1 MRTWADPRMVDP
13 SIEPT
18 KRRPNQCYAGTP
30 VKANR
35 SAHGIAAACTLR
47 GWLGMW
53 SLRVA
58 QTRAA
63 PHLARCANTFE
74 FGFGP
79 VDSVRSLVAR
89 VAPSEVLHA
98 ALESPVENPP
108 PYWQAAAE
116 QGLQG
121 VHLAES
127 VGGQGF
133 GILELAVV
141 LAEFGYGAVP
151 GPFVPS
157 AIASALIAAHDP
169 QAKVLAEL
177 ATGAAIAAYAL
188 DSGLTAT
195 RHGDV
200 LVIRGE
206 VRAVPAAAQASV
218 LVLPVAIES
227 RDEWVVLRNDQLEI
241 EAVKSLDPLRPIAHV
256 RANAVD
262 VSDDALLS
270 NLTMTT
276 AHALMSTL
284 LSAEAVGV
292 ARWAT
297 DTASAYAKIREQFG
311 RPIGQFQAIKHKCA
325 EMIAD
330 TERATAAVWDA
341 ARALDDAGESSSDVE
356 FAAAV
361 AATLAPATAQRC
373 TQDCIQ
379 VHGGIGFT
387 WEHDTNVYY
396 RRALMLAACFGRS
409 SEYPQRVVDTATTAG
424 MRPVDIDLDPS
435 TEKLRAQIR
444 AEVAAL
450 KAMPRE
456 PRTVAIAEG
465 GWVLPYLPKPWGRA
479 ASPVEQIII
488 AQEFTAGRVKRPQI
502 AIATWI
508 VPSIVAFG
516 TDNQKQRLLPP
527 TFRGDIF
534 WCQLFSEPGAGSD
547 LASLATK
554 ATRVDGGWRITGQ
567 KIWTTG
573 AQYSQWGALLART
586 DPSAPKHNGITYFL
600 LDMKSEGVQ
609 VKPLRELTG
618 KEFFNTVY
626 LDDVFV
632 PDELVLGEVNRG
644 WEVSRN
650 TLTAERV
657 SIGGSD
663 STFLPTLGEFVDFVR
678 DYRFEGQFDQVARHR
693 AGQLIAEG
701 HATKLLNLRSTLLT
715 LAGGDPMA
723 PAAISKLLSM
733 RTGQGYAEFAV
744 SSFGTDAVIGDTERL
759 PGKWGEYLL
768 ASRATTIYGGTSE
781 VQLNI
786 IAERLLGLP
795 RDP

>member
-1 MRTWADPRMVDP
+1 MPIA
-13 SIEPT
+13 I
-18 KRRPNQCYAGTP
+18 TP
-30 VKANR
+30 E
-35 SAHGIAAACTLR
+35 H
-47 GWLGMW
+47 
-53 SLRVA
+53 
-58 QTRAA
+58 QD
-63 PHLARCANTFE
+63 LA
-74 FGFGP
+74 
-79 VDSVRSLVAR
+79 DSVRSLVAR
-89 VAPSEVLHA
+89 VAPSEALHA
-98 ALESPVENPP
+98 ALETTVETPIENPP

-133 GILELAVV
+133 GILELAIV

-157 AIASALIAAHDP
+157 AIASALISAHDP
-169 QAKVLAEL
+169 EAKVLAEL
-177 ATGAAIAAYAL
+177 ASGAAIAAYAL

-195 RHGDV
+195 RHGDS

-206 VRAVPAAAQASV
+206 VRAVPAAGEASL
-218 LVLPVAIES
+218 LVLPVAIDSGE
-227 RDEWVVLRNDQLEI
+227 EWVVLRADQLEI
-241 EAVKSLDPLRPIAHV
+241 EPVKSVDPLRPIAHV
-256 RANAVD
+256 RANAVEVADD
-262 VSDDALLS
+262 VVLS
-270 NLTMTT
+270 NLSVVT
-276 AHALMSTL
+276 ARALISTL

-297 DTASAYAKIREQFG
+297 DTASEYAKIREQFG
-311 RPIGQFQAIKHKCA
+311 RPIGQFQAVKHKCA

-341 ARALDDAGESSSDVE
+341 ARAVDEAHENAWDTEGSAVE

-361 AATLAPATAQRC
+361 AATLAPAAAQRC

-387 WEHDTNVYY
+387 WEHDTNIYY
-396 RRALMLAACFGRS
+396 RRALVLTAGFGREC
-409 SEYPQRVVDTATTAG
+409 EYPQRVVDTAAGTG
-424 MRPVDIDLDPS
+424 MRKLDIDLDPD
-435 TEKLRAQIR
+435 TEKLRDEIR

-450 KAMPRE
+450 KAIPRE
-456 PRTVAIAEG
+456 ERNIAIAEG
-465 GWVLPYLPKPWGRA
+465 GWVLPYLPAPWGRDA
-479 ASPVEQIII
+479 GPVEQIII
-488 AQEFTAGRVKRPQI
+488 AQEFTSGRVRRPPIGI
-502 AIATWI
+502 AAWI

-516 TDNQKQRLLPP
+516 TDEQKQRFLPP
-527 TFRGDIF
+527 TFRGEMI

-547 LASLATK
+547 LAGLSTK
-554 ATRVDGGWRITGQ
+554 ATKTDGGWRITGQ
-567 KIWTTG
+567 KIWTTA
-573 AQYSQWGALLART
+573 AQFSQWGALLART

-600 LDMKSEGVQ
+600 LDMKSEGVE

-618 KEFFNTVY
+618 GAMFNTVFI
-626 LDDVFV
+626 DDVFV

-657 SIGGSD
+657 SIGNSEAP
-663 STFLPTLGEFVDFVR
+663 FLASLDQFVEFVR
-678 DYRFEGQFDQVARHR
+678 DGQFDQIGQNR

-701 HATKLLNLRSTLLT
+701 HAAKVLNMRSTLLT
-715 LAGGDPMA
+715 LAGGDAMPS
-723 PAAISKLLSM
+723 AAISKLLSM
-733 RTGQGYAEFAV
+733 RTGQGYAEFGL
-744 SSFGTDAVIGDTERL
+744 SSFGSDGAIGDPEQL
-759 PGKWGEYLL
+759 PGKWAEYVL

>member
-1 MRTWADPRMVDP
+1 M
-13 SIEPT
+13 SI
-18 KRRPNQCYAGTP
+18 AITP
-30 VKANR
+30 E
-35 SAHGIAAACTLR
+35 HYE
-47 GWLGMW
+47 
-53 SLRVA
+53 
-58 QTRAA
+58 
-63 PHLARCANTFE
+63 LA
-74 FGFGP
+74 
-79 VDSVRSLVAR
+79 DSVRSLVAR

-121 VHLAES
+121 VHLAGS

-396 RRALMLAACFGRS
+396 RRALMLAACFGRG

>member
-1 MRTWADPRMVDP
+1 M
-13 SIEPT
+13 SI
-18 KRRPNQCYAGTP
+18 AITP
-30 VKANR
+30 E
-35 SAHGIAAACTLR
+35 HYE
-47 GWLGMW
+47 
-53 SLRVA
+53 
-58 QTRAA
+58 
-63 PHLARCANTFE
+63 LA
-74 FGFGP
+74 
-79 VDSVRSLVAR
+79 DSVRSLVAR

-133 GILELAVV
+133 GILELPVV

-396 RRALMLAACFGRS
+396 RRALMLAACFGRG

>member
-1 MRTWADPRMVDP
+1 MP
-13 SIEPT
+13 
-18 KRRPNQCYAGTP
+18 
-30 VKANR
+30 
-35 SAHGIAAACTLR
+35 IAIT
-47 GWLGMW
+47 
-53 SLRVA
+53 SEH
-58 QTRAA
+58 QD
-63 PHLARCANTFE
+63 LA
-74 FGFGP
+74 
-79 VDSVRSLVAR
+79 DSVRSLVAR

-98 ALESPVENPP
+98 ALETPIDNPP
-108 PYWQAAAE
+108 PYWHAAAE
-116 QGLQG
+116 QGLHG

-157 AIASALIAAHDP
+157 AIASALISAHDP
-169 QAKVLAEL
+169 EAKALVDLAS
-177 ATGAAIAAYAL
+177 GAAIAAYAL

-206 VRAVPAAAQASV
+206 VRAVPAAGLASV
-218 LVLPVAIES
+218 LVLPVAIDSGE
-227 RDEWVVLRNDQLEI
+227 EWVVLRADQLEI
-241 EAVKSLDPLRPIAHV
+241 VPVRSVDPLRPIAHV
-256 RANAVD
+256 RANAVE
-262 VSDDALLS
+262 VGDDAVLS
-270 NLTMTT
+270 NLSVVA

-284 LSAEAVGV
+284 LSAEAIGV

-297 DTASAYAKIREQFG
+297 DTAAQYAKIREQFG
-311 RPIGQFQAIKHKCA
+311 RPIGQFQAVKHRCA

-341 ARALDDAGESSSDVE
+341 ARAVDEARENHWDIGDSAVE

-361 AATLAPATAQRC
+361 AATLAPAAAQRC

-379 VHGGIGFT
+379 VHGGIGYT

-396 RRALMLAACFGRS
+396 RRALILAASFGRK
-409 SEYPQRVVDTATTAG
+409 SEYPQRVVDTATGTG
-424 MRPVDIDLDPS
+424 MRELNIDLDPDA
-435 TEKLRAQIR
+435 EKLRADIR
-444 AEVAAL
+444 AEVAGL
-450 KAMPRE
+450 KAIPRE
-456 PRTVAIAEG
+456 ERATAIAEG

-479 ASPVEQIII
+479 ANPVEQIII
-488 AQEFTAGRVKRPQI
+488 AQEFTTGRVRRPTIGI
-502 AIATWI
+502 AAWI

-516 TDNQKQRLLPP
+516 TDEQKQRFLPP
-527 TFRGDIF
+527 TFRGEMI

-547 LASLATK
+547 LAGLSTK
-554 ATRVDGGWRITGQ
+554 ATKVDGGWRISGQ
-567 KIWTTG
+567 KIWTTA
-573 AQYSQWGALLART
+573 AQFSQWGALLART
-586 DPSAPKHNGITYFL
+586 DPGAPKHQGITYFL
-600 LDMKSEGVQ
+600 LDMSSDGVD

-618 KEFFNTVY
+618 GAMFNTVFI
-626 LDDVFV
+626 DDVFV

-657 SIGGSD
+657 SIGS
-663 STFLPTLGEFVDFVR
+663 SEAPFLANLDQFVEFIR
-678 DYRFEGQFDQVARHR
+678 DGHFDQIAQNR

-701 HATKLLNLRSTLLT
+701 HAAKVLNMRSTLLT
-715 LAGGDPMA
+715 LAGGDAMPS
-723 PAAISKLLSM
+723 AAISKLLSM
-733 RTGQGYAEFAV
+733 RTGQGYAEFGV
-744 SSFGTDAVIGDTERL
+744 SSFGTDAAIGDPET
-759 PGKWGEYLL
+759 PAGKWDEYLL

>member
-1 MRTWADPRMVDP
+1 M
-13 SIEPT
+13 SI
-18 KRRPNQCYAGTP
+18 AITP
-30 VKANR
+30 E
-35 SAHGIAAACTLR
+35 HYE
-47 GWLGMW
+47 
-53 SLRVA
+53 
-58 QTRAA
+58 
-63 PHLARCANTFE
+63 LA
-74 FGFGP
+74 
-79 VDSVRSLVAR
+79 DSVRSLVAR

-373 TQDCIQ
+373 TQDSIQ

-396 RRALMLAACFGRS
+396 RRALMLAACFGRG

>member
-1 MRTWADPRMVDP
+1 M
-13 SIEPT
+13 SI
-18 KRRPNQCYAGTP
+18 AITP
-30 VKANR
+30 E
-35 SAHGIAAACTLR
+35 HYE
-47 GWLGMW
+47 
-53 SLRVA
+53 
-58 QTRAA
+58 
-63 PHLARCANTFE
+63 LA
-74 FGFGP
+74 
-79 VDSVRSLVAR
+79 DSVRSLVAR

-169 QAKVLAEL
+169 QAQVLAEL

-396 RRALMLAACFGRS
+396 RRALMLAACFGRG

>member
-1 MRTWADPRMVDP
+1 M
-13 SIEPT
+13 SI
-18 KRRPNQCYAGTP
+18 AITP
-30 VKANR
+30 E
-35 SAHGIAAACTLR
+35 HYE
-47 GWLGMW
+47 
-53 SLRVA
+53 
-58 QTRAA
+58 
-63 PHLARCANTFE
+63 LA
-74 FGFGP
+74 
-79 VDSVRSLVAR
+79 DSVRSLVAR

-133 GILELAVV
+133 GIRELAVV

-396 RRALMLAACFGRS
+396 RRALMLAACFGRG

>member
-1 MRTWADPRMVDP
+1 MPIA
-13 SIEPT
+13 I
-18 KRRPNQCYAGTP
+18 TP
-30 VKANR
+30 E
-35 SAHGIAAACTLR
+35 H
-47 GWLGMW
+47 
-53 SLRVA
+53 
-58 QTRAA
+58 QD
-63 PHLARCANTFE
+63 LA
-74 FGFGP
+74 
-79 VDSVRSLVAR
+79 DSVRSLVAR

-98 ALESPVENPP
+98 ALETPIDNPP
-108 PYWQAAAE
+108 PYWQSAAD

-157 AIASALIAAHDP
+157 AIASALISAHDP
-169 QAKVLAEL
+169 DAKVLVDL
-177 ATGAAIAAYAL
+177 ASGTAIAAYAL

-195 RHGDV
+195 RYGDA

-206 VRAVPAAAQASV
+206 VRAVPAAGEASL
-218 LVLPVAIES
+218 LVLPVAIDSGE
-227 RDEWVVLRNDQLEI
+227 EWVMLRADQLEI
-241 EAVKSLDPLRPIAHV
+241 EPVRSVDPLRPIAHV
-256 RANAVD
+256 RANAIEVG
-262 VSDDALLS
+262 DDAVLS
-270 NLTMTT
+270 NLSVAA

-341 ARALDDAGESSSDVE
+341 ARAVDEASQNNWDTEASAVE

-361 AATLAPATAQRC
+361 AATLAPAAALRC

-387 WEHDTNVYY
+387 WEHDTNVFY
-396 RRALMLAACFGRS
+396 RRAVILAACFGRT
-409 SEYPQRVVDTATTAG
+409 SEYPQRVVDTATSSG
-424 MRPVDIDLDPS
+424 MRKLDIDLDPE
-435 TEKLRAQIR
+435 TEKLRAEIR

-450 KAMPRE
+450 KAIPRE
-456 PRTVAIAEG
+456 DRTAAIAEG

-488 AQEFTAGRVKRPQI
+488 AQEFTSGRVRRPTIGI
-502 AIATWI
+502 AAWI

-516 TDNQKQRLLPP
+516 TDEQKQRFLPP
-527 TFRGDIF
+527 TFRGEMT

-547 LASLATK
+547 LAGLSTK
-554 ATRVDGGWRITGQ
+554 ATKTDGGWRITGQ
-567 KIWTTG
+567 KIWTTA
-573 AQYSQWGALLART
+573 AQFSQWGALLART

-600 LDMKSEGVQ
+600 LDMSSDGVE

-618 KEFFNTVY
+618 GAMFNTVFI
-626 LDDVFV
+626 DDVFV
-632 PDELVLGEVNRG
+632 PDDLVLGEVNRG

-657 SIGGSD
+657 SIGS
-663 STFLPTLGEFVDFVR
+663 SEAAFLANLEEFVEFIR
-678 DYRFEGQFDQVARHR
+678 DGQFDQIAQNR

-701 HATKLLNLRSTLLT
+701 HAARVLNMRSTLLT
-715 LAGGDPMA
+715 LAGGDAMPS
-723 PAAISKLLSM
+723 AAISKLLSM
-733 RTGQGYAEFAV
+733 RTGQGYAEFGV
-744 SSFGTDAVIGDTERL
+744 SSFGTDAAIGDPDQL
-759 PGKWGEYLL
+759 PGKWNEYLL

>member
-1 MRTWADPRMVDP
+1 MPIA
-13 SIEPT
+13 I
-18 KRRPNQCYAGTP
+18 TP
-30 VKANR
+30 E
-35 SAHGIAAACTLR
+35 H
-47 GWLGMW
+47 
-53 SLRVA
+53 
-58 QTRAA
+58 QD
-63 PHLARCANTFE
+63 LA
-74 FGFGP
+74 
-79 VDSVRSLVAR
+79 DSVRSLVAR

-98 ALESPVENPP
+98 ALETPIKNPP

-133 GILELAVV
+133 GILELAIV

-157 AIASALIAAHDP
+157 AIASALISAHDA
-169 QAKVLAEL
+169 QAKVLSEL
-177 ATGAAIAAYAL
+177 ASGAAIAAYAL

-195 RHGDV
+195 RQGPNEEV

-218 LVLPVAIES
+218 LVLPVAIDSGE
-227 RDEWVVLRNDQLEI
+227 EWVVLRAEQLEI
-241 EAVKSLDPLRPIAHV
+241 EPVESLDPLRPIAHV
-256 RANAVD
+256 RANAVE
-262 VSDDALLS
+262 VGDDAALS
-270 NLTMTT
+270 NLTMPT

-284 LSAEAVGV
+284 LSAEAIGV

-297 DTASAYAKIREQFG
+297 DTASQYAKIREQFG

-325 EMIAD
+325 EMVAD

-341 ARALDDAGESSSDVE
+341 ARAIDEARQNDWDILGSGVE

-361 AATLAPATAQRC
+361 AATLAPAAAQRC

-379 VHGGIGFT
+379 VHGGIGYT

-396 RRALMLAACFGRS
+396 RRALILAASFGRKT
-409 SEYPQRVVDTATTAG
+409 EYPQKVVDTATTTG
-424 MRPVDIDLDPS
+424 MRAVDIDLDPD
-435 TEKLRAQIR
+435 TEQLRTEIR
-444 AEVAAL
+444 AEVTAL
-450 KAMPRE
+450 KAMERE
-456 PRTVAIAEG
+456 PRKVAIAEA

-488 AQEFTAGRVKRPQI
+488 AQEFTTGRVKRPQVGI
-502 AIATWI
+502 AAWI
-508 VPSIVAFG
+508 IPSIVVFG
-516 TDNQKQRLLPP
+516 TEEQKQRFLPP
-527 TFRGDIF
+527 TFRGEMI

-547 LASLATK
+547 LAGLSTK
-554 ATRVDGGWRITGQ
+554 ATRTDGGWRITGQ
-567 KIWTTG
+567 KIWTTA

-600 LDMKSEGVQ
+600 LDMKSEGVT
-609 VKPLRELTG
+609 VTPLRELTG
-618 KEFFNTVY
+618 NAMFNTVY
-626 LDDVFV
+626 IDDVFV
-632 PDELVLGEVNRG
+632 PDECVLGDVNRG

-657 SIGGSD
+657 SIGSSD
-663 STFLPTLGEFVDFVR
+663 ANFLATLPEFVEFVR
-678 DYRFEGQFDQVARHR
+678 DGQFDQVAQHR

-701 HATKLLNLRSTLLT
+701 HAAKVLNLRSTLLT
-715 LAGGDPMA
+715 LAGRDAMPS
-723 PAAISKLLSM
+723 AAISKLLSM

-744 SSFGTDAVIGDTERL
+744 SSFGTDAAIGDPDQL
-759 PGKWGEYLL
+759 AGKWGEYLL

>member
-1 MRTWADPRMVDP
+1 M
-13 SIEPT
+13 SI
-18 KRRPNQCYAGTP
+18 AITP
-30 VKANR
+30 E
-35 SAHGIAAACTLR
+35 HYE
-47 GWLGMW
+47 
-53 SLRVA
+53 
-58 QTRAA
+58 
-63 PHLARCANTFE
+63 LA
-74 FGFGP
+74 
-79 VDSVRSLVAR
+79 DSVRSLVAR

-276 AHALMSTL
+276 AHALMSTR

-396 RRALMLAACFGRS
+396 RRALMLAACFGRG

>member
-1 MRTWADPRMVDP
+1 M
-13 SIEPT
+13 SI
-18 KRRPNQCYAGTP
+18 AITP
-30 VKANR
+30 E
-35 SAHGIAAACTLR
+35 HYE
-47 GWLGMW
+47 
-53 SLRVA
+53 
-58 QTRAA
+58 
-63 PHLARCANTFE
+63 LA
-74 FGFGP
+74 
-79 VDSVRSLVAR
+79 DSVRSLVAR

-256 RANAVD
+256 RANAVH

-396 RRALMLAACFGRS
+396 RRALMLAACFGRG

>member
-1 MRTWADPRMVDP
+1 MPIA
-13 SIEPT
+13 I
-18 KRRPNQCYAGTP
+18 TP
-30 VKANR
+30 E
-35 SAHGIAAACTLR
+35 H
-47 GWLGMW
+47 
-53 SLRVA
+53 
-58 QTRAA
+58 QD
-63 PHLARCANTFE
+63 LA
-74 FGFGP
+74 
-79 VDSVRSLVAR
+79 DSVRSLVAR

-98 ALESPVENPP
+98 AMETPIENPP
-108 PYWQAAAE
+108 PYWQAAAK

-157 AIASALIAAHDP
+157 AIASALISAHDA

-177 ATGAAIAAYAL
+177 ASGAAIAAYAL

-195 RHGDV
+195 RQGSNDQA

-218 LVLPVAIES
+218 LVLPVAIDS
-227 RDEWVVLRNDQLEI
+227 GDEWVVLRAEQLEI
-241 EAVKSLDPLRPIAHV
+241 LPVKSIDPLRPIAHV
-256 RANAVD
+256 RANAIEVG
-262 VSDDALLS
+262 DDAVLS
-270 NLTMTT
+270 SLSTTT

-297 DTASAYAKIREQFG
+297 DTASHYAKIREQFG

-325 EMIAD
+325 EMVAD

-341 ARALDDAGESSSDVE
+341 ARAIDEASPDVE

-361 AATLAPATAQRC
+361 AATLAPTAAQRC
-373 TQDCIQ
+373 SQDCIQ

-387 WEHDTNVYY
+387 WEHDANVYY
-396 RRALMLAACFGRS
+396 RRALMLAACFGRN
-409 SEYPQRVVDTATTAG
+409 SEYPQKVVDTATSTG
-424 MRPVDIDLDPS
+424 MRAVDIDLDPD
-435 TEKLRAQIR
+435 TEKLRAEIR

-456 PRTVAIAEG
+456 PRRVAIAEA
-465 GWVLPYLPKPWGRA
+465 GWVLPYLPRPWGRA
-479 ASPVEQIII
+479 ASPVEQIIV
-488 AQEFTAGRVKRPQI
+488 AQEFTTGRVKRPQVGI
-502 AIATWI
+502 AAWI
-508 VPSIVAFG
+508 IPSIVAFG
-516 TDNQKQRLLPP
+516 TDEQKQRFLPP
-527 TFRGDIF
+527 TFRGEVI

-547 LASLATK
+547 LAGLSTK

-567 KIWTTG
+567 KIWTTA

-600 LDMKSEGVQ
+600 LDMKSEGIT

-618 KEFFNTVY
+618 NAMFNTVY
-626 LDDVFV
+626 IDDVFV
-632 PDELVLGEVNRG
+632 PDEFVLGEVNRG

-663 STFLPTLGEFVDFVR
+663 PNFLATLPEFVEFVR
-678 DYRFEGQFDQVARHR
+678 DGQFDQVAQHR

-701 HATKLLNLRSTLLT
+701 HAAKVLNLRSTLLT
-715 LAGGDPMA
+715 LAGGDAMPS
-723 PAAISKLLSM
+723 AAISKLLSM

-744 SSFGTDAVIGDTERL
+744 SSFGIDAAIGDTDEL
-759 PGKWGEYLL
+759 AGKWGEYLL

>member
-1 MRTWADPRMVDP
+1 MPIA
-13 SIEPT
+13 I
-18 KRRPNQCYAGTP
+18 TP
-30 VKANR
+30 E
-35 SAHGIAAACTLR
+35 H
-47 GWLGMW
+47 
-53 SLRVA
+53 
-58 QTRAA
+58 QD
-63 PHLARCANTFE
+63 LA
-74 FGFGP
+74 
-79 VDSVRSLVAR
+79 DSVRSLVAR

-98 ALESPVENPP
+98 AMETPLQNPP

-121 VHLAES
+121 VHLAEA

-157 AIASALIAAHDP
+157 AIASALIAADDP
-169 QAKVLAEL
+169 EAKVLSEL
-177 ATGAAIAAYAL
+177 ASGAAIAAYAL
-188 DSGLTAT
+188 HSGLTAT
-195 RHGDV
+195 RHGPENEA

-206 VRAVPAAAQASV
+206 ARAVPAAAQASV
-218 LVLPVAIES
+218 LVLPVAIDSGE
-227 RDEWVVLRNDQLEI
+227 EWVVLRAEQLEI
-241 EAVKSLDPLRPIAHV
+241 EPVKSLDPLRPIAHV
-256 RANAVD
+256 RANAVE
-262 VSDDALLS
+262 VGGDAALS
-270 NLTMTT
+270 NLTMAT

-297 DTASAYAKIREQFG
+297 DTASRYAKIREQFG

-341 ARALDDAGESSSDVE
+341 ARAIDEASHGASQNGWDITASHVE

-361 AATLAPATAQRC
+361 AATLAPAAAQRC

-387 WEHDTNVYY
+387 WEHDAGVYY
-396 RRALMLAACFGRS
+396 RRALMLAASFGRGS
-409 SEYPQRVVDTATTAG
+409 DYPQRVVDTATTTG
-424 MRPVDIDLDPS
+424 MRAVNIDLDPD
-435 TEKLRAQIR
+435 TEKLRDEIR
-444 AEVAAL
+444 GEVAAL
-450 KAMPRE
+450 KAMERE
-456 PRTVAIAEG
+456 PRRVAIAEA

-479 ASPVEQIII
+479 AGPVEQIII
-488 AQEFTAGRVKRPQI
+488 AQEFGAGRVKRPQVGI
-502 AIATWI
+502 AAWI
-508 VPSIVAFG
+508 IPSIVAFG
-516 TDNQKQRLLPP
+516 TEEQKQRFLPP
-527 TFRGDIF
+527 TFRGDMI

-547 LASLATK
+547 LAGLTTK
-554 ATRVDGGWRITGQ
+554 ATRADGGWRITGQ
-567 KIWTTG
+567 KIWTTA

-600 LDMKSEGVQ
+600 LDMKSEGVT

-618 KEFFNTVY
+618 NAMFNTVY
-626 LDDVFV
+626 IDDVFV
-632 PDELVLGEVNRG
+632 PDEYVLGEVNRG

-657 SIGGSD
+657 SIGSSD
-663 STFLPTLGEFVDFVR
+663 ANFLATLPEFVEFVR
-678 DYRFEGQFDQVARHR
+678 DGQFDQIAQHR

-701 HATKLLNLRSTLLT
+701 HAAKVLNLRSTLLT
-715 LAGGDPMA
+715 LAGGDAMPS
-723 PAAISKLLSM
+723 AAISKLLSM

-744 SSFGTDAVIGDTERL
+744 SSFGTDAAIGDTNEL
-759 PGKWGEYLL
+759 AGKWGEYLL
-768 ASRATTIYGGTSE
+768 SSRATTIYGGTSE

>member
-1 MRTWADPRMVDP
+1 MPIA
-13 SIEPT
+13 I
-18 KRRPNQCYAGTP
+18 TP
-30 VKANR
+30 E
-35 SAHGIAAACTLR
+35 H
-47 GWLGMW
+47 
-53 SLRVA
+53 
-58 QTRAA
+58 QD
-63 PHLARCANTFE
+63 LA
-74 FGFGP
+74 
-79 VDSVRSLVAR
+79 DSVRSLVAR

-98 ALESPVENPP
+98 ALETTVETPIENPP
-108 PYWQAAAE
+108 AYWQAAAE

-121 VHLAES
+121 LHLAES

-157 AIASALIAAHDP
+157 VIASALIAAHDT

-177 ATGAAIAAYAL
+177 ASGAAIAAYAR

-195 RHGDV
+195 RHGDT

-218 LVLPVAIES
+218 LVLPVAIDS
-227 RDEWVVLRNDQLEI
+227 GDEWVVLRAEQLEI
-241 EAVKSLDPLRPIAHV
+241 EPVKSLDPLRPIAHV
-256 RANAVD
+256 RANAVE
-262 VSDDALLS
+262 VGEDAALS
-270 NLTMTT
+270 SLSMTT

-284 LSAEAVGV
+284 LSAEAIGV

-297 DTASAYAKIREQFG
+297 DTASQYAKIREQFG

-341 ARALDDAGESSSDVE
+341 ARAIDEASQNNWDIAAARVE

-361 AATLAPATAQRC
+361 AATLAPAAAQRC

-409 SEYPQRVVDTATTAG
+409 SEYPQRVVHTATSTG
-424 MRPVDIDLDPS
+424 MRPVDIDLDPE
-435 TEKLRAQIR
+435 TEKLRAEIR
-444 AEVAAL
+444 ADVAAF
-450 KAMPRE
+450 KAMERE
-456 PRTVAIAEG
+456 ERTVAIAEG
-465 GWVLPYLPKPWGRA
+465 GWVLPYLPRPWGRA
-479 ASPVEQIII
+479 AGPVEQVII
-488 AQEFTAGRVKRPQI
+488 AQEFTAAQVRRPQVGI
-502 AIATWI
+502 AAWLI
-508 VPSIVAFG
+508 PSIVAFG
-516 TDNQKQRLLPP
+516 TEEQKLRFLPP
-527 TFRGDIF
+527 TLRGHTI

-547 LASLATK
+547 LAGLTTK
-554 ATRVDGGWRITGQ
+554 ATRTEGGWRITGQ
-567 KIWTTG
+567 KIWTTA
-573 AQYSQWGALLART
+573 AQYSQWGALLARS
-586 DPSAPKHNGITYFL
+586 DPSAPKHGGITYFL
-600 LDMKSEGVQ
+600 LDMKSEGVE

-618 KEFFNTVY
+618 NAMFNTVY
-626 LDDVFV
+626 IDDVFV

-657 SIGGSD
+657 SIGTSD
-663 STFLPTLGEFVDFVR
+663 ANFLANLPEFVEFVR
-678 DYRFEGQFDQVARHR
+678 DGQFDQVARHR

-701 HATKLLNLRSTLLT
+701 HAAKVLNLRSTLLT
-715 LAGGDPMA
+715 LAGGDAMPS
-723 PAAISKLLSM
+723 AAISKLLSM
-733 RTGQGYAEFAV
+733 RTGQGYAEFGV
-744 SSFGTDAVIGDTERL
+744 SSFGTDAAIGDTGQL

-768 ASRATTIYGGTSE
+768 ASRASTIYGGTSE